1 MLTFYHD
8 GLPLSLLPHP
18 YRYVSSGFKISSGL
32 GLGESF
38 RQFFKKFGRFAA
50 ARKCRKF
57 GRSGVCNDKSVLG
70 HSALNTNDNLS
81 SRGHT
86 PRPRKGVTRQHW
98 RQGCRGASL
107 KMASPGFTA
116 GPARPV
122 WMPRVPLRRVERSES
137 RRQEKTR
144 IKTAKKWLI
153 RIHALTQQHALDS
166 SRRLPQPPNAARL
179 GQRCRS
185 NVRTSRHFL
194 VILAVCRRACGF
206 CGIVGT
212 LRDARAPVGT
222 VRGGWRARGSAE
234 EPL

>member
-50 ARKCRKF
+50 ARKCWKF
-57 GRSGVCNDKSVLG
+57 GRSGVCNDKSVRG
-70 HSALNTNDNLS
+70 DGIHQASTASTACTRSYSALNTNDNLS

-137 RRQEKTR
+137 HRQD
-144 IKTAKKWLI
+144 
-153 RIHALTQQHALDS
+153 IHALK
-166 SRRLPQPPNAARL
+166 QPKS
-179 GQRCRS
+179 G
-185 NVRTSRHFL
+185 
-194 VILAVCRRACGF
+194 
-206 CGIVGT
+206 
-212 LRDARAPVGT
+212 
-222 VRGGWRARGSAE
+222 
-234 EPL
+234 